1 MGHMQDGQWGGEI
14 MTMAMTTKERAID
27 LYMRGIRDGQAQ
39 EALDMHIGDRYT
51 QHSTGVADG
60 KEGFLEF
67 FLPFLQRNP
76 VRDMQIKRALQDGR
90 KVFVHCHQNL
100 NNGEAEWVT
109 MDFFHSDENGKI
121 IEHWDVIAP
130 FRASNPSGR
139 SMVDGATEITDFEKT
154 DMNRA
159 IVRRLVEDG
168 LIAKNVNVLRE
179 IISEETYIQHNP
191 DVSDGREHFLQLFEV
206 ENSPLEYHDLVHI
219 VAEGNFVAVMCRTT
233 WEGDDC
239 CQADLFRLEDGK
251 IVEHWDTAEMV
262 GPKETWNNSGKF

>member
-1 MGHMQDGQWGGEI
+1 MPSAKDNAIALYFEGIEQGH
-14 MTMAMTTKERAID
+14 ARAAISK
-27 LYMRGIRDGQAQ
+27 YTGA
-39 EALDMHIGDRYT
+39 RYT

-60 KEGFLEF
+60 QAGFLAF
-67 FLPFLQRNP
+67 FEPFLARNP
-76 VRDMQIKRALQDGR
+76 VRKFTLALALQEGSH
-90 KVFVHCHQNL
+90 VFVMVHQSL
-100 NNGEAEWVT
+100 NNGETEWLT
-109 MDFFHSDENGKI
+109 TDFFVSDAEGKI

-139 SMVDGATEITDFEKT
+139 SMVDGATEITNFEKT